1 MCSTLD
7 PAAIMMIKIN
17 YIVSLCTR
25 TNGQYCNNMRD
36 LQEFIWKQFVFYTP
50 ELPLQLRIFCAEW
63 GVFHDFIRLFFTMIY
78 KL

>member
-36 LQEFIWKQFVFYTP
+36 LQEFIWKQLVFYISKVAALCT
-50 ELPLQLRIFCAEW
+50 LCTLR
-63 GVFHDFIRLFFTMIY
+63 L
-78 KL
+78 